1 WGAKTEIPDCTAS
14 AYPLEI
20 SARCNGFTR
29 STKISIPS
37 RRASQKFTFRNRNLT
52 VMCAWPVFTQAGGV
66 PAGERNPMLLRA
78 TTYRLLVLQA
88 VLSSVACLAQA
99 ASPSQ
104 FASPSDPVQAATG
117 LMDNSPCQA
126 VTGGNQQLAPLAKLC
141 EFALNYQREL
151 PDFLAEMTTTE
162 RRSRLTTIVTAQV
175 TLKQGHES
183 YAVMTVNGKPV
194 DVGSVNDMPK
204 VPMRFTSSGE
214 FGALLV
220 DLFHPG
226 EAEFEFRK
234 QATLHG
240 TPVVVYDFHVPASSN
255 KFWSLTD
262 DFGHTLHPELQGELW
277 VEAGTGRLMR
287 ESLQPV
293 HLPAGF
299 EI

>member
-1 WGAKTEIPDCTAS
+1 
-14 AYPLEI
+14 
-20 SARCNGFTR
+20 
-29 STKISIPS
+29 
-37 RRASQKFTFRNRNLT
+37 
-52 VMCAWPVFTQAGGV
+52 
-66 PAGERNPMLLRA
+66 MLLRV
-78 TTYRLLVLQA
+78 TTYRLLVLLA
-88 VLSSVACLAQA
+88 VFSSAACLAQA

-104 FASPSDPVQAATG
+104 SASSPDPVQAATG
-117 LMDNSPCQA
+117 VMDNSPCQS
-126 VTGGNQQLAPLAKLC
+126 VTGGNQQLTPLAKLC

-151 PDFLAEMTTTE
+151 PDFLAEMTITE
-162 RRSRLTTIVTAQV
+162 RRPQLTTVVAAQV

-183 YAVMTVNGKPV
+183 YSAMTVNGKPV
-194 DVGSVNDMPK
+194 EVDSLNK
-204 VPMRFTSSGE
+204 VSKAPMRFTSSGE

-226 EAEFEFRK
+226 EAEFQFRK
-234 QATLHG
+234 QATLNG

-293 HLPAGF
+293 HLPADF
-299 EI
+299 EIAGIATTIDYGLTAVGDAGVFVLPSRSESRICTRQQFSKPVSCVSNVKTFSKYEKFAATTRILADGPQQ

>member
-1 WGAKTEIPDCTAS
+1 
-14 AYPLEI
+14 
-20 SARCNGFTR
+20 
-29 STKISIPS
+29 
-37 RRASQKFTFRNRNLT
+37 
-52 VMCAWPVFTQAGGV
+52 
-66 PAGERNPMLLRA
+66 
-78 TTYRLLVLQA
+78 
-88 VLSSVACLAQA
+88 
-99 ASPSQ
+99 
-104 FASPSDPVQAATG
+104 
-117 LMDNSPCQA
+117 
-126 VTGGNQQLAPLAKLC
+126 
-141 EFALNYQREL
+141 
-151 PDFLAEMTTTE
+151 
-162 RRSRLTTIVTAQV
+162 
-175 TLKQGHES
+175 
-183 YAVMTVNGKPV
+183 
-194 DVGSVNDMPK
+194 
-204 VPMRFTSSGE
+204 MRFTSSGE

-299 EI
+299 EIAVVATMIDYGFLGGHLKTGHAWTSQNRPCELA